1 VTLLTAFLM
10 VLMQHMVVLP
20 LAHHFALLLVIH
32 LVQAIAPSHAHA
44 VVVQIVFQAAV
55 GLAMLGVI
63 QVVRVV

>member
-1 VTLLTAFLM
+1 MVFLTAHM
-10 VLMQHMVVLP
+10 EHMVVLP

-32 LVQAIAPSHAHA
+32 LVQAIVLPHAHA

-55 GLAMLGVI
+55 GLAMRGVI